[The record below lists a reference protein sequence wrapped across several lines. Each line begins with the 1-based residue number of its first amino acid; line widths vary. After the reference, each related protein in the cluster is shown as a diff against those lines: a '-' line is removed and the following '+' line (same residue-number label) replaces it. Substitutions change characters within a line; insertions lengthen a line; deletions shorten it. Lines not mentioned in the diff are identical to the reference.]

1 LKLRN
6 LKKNVKLIDTE
17 YMKQQNRSKI
27 INIEPLFNKPE
38 YLGINTEPLPDE
50 RYLIELN
57 YPQV

>member
-1 LKLRN
+1 
-6 LKKNVKLIDTE
+6 
-17 YMKQQNRSKI
+17 MKQQNRSKI

-57 YPQV
+57 YPQVQVTYKDGLYSKQLHE